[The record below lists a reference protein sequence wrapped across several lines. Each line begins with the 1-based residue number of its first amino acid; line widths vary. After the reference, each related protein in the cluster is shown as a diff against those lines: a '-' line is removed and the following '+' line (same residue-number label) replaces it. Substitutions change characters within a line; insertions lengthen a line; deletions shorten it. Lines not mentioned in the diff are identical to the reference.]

1 MSTFKDNIQKELKV
15 LFILLWIGHIYCHV
29 NLKVFYRVIGN
40 NFNSYLFKI
49 FFFEKNLK
57 YFIKPSLW
65 WKKSGTY
72 ILRDNMVIKIPNIAH
87 QHYKQ

>member
-49 FFFEKNLK
+49 FFF
-57 YFIKPSLW
+57 
-65 WKKSGTY
+65 
-72 ILRDNMVIKIPNIAH
+72 
-87 QHYKQ
+87 